1 MVRVCVET
9 FTEVETL
16 PAGVVGR
23 ILWAPFLLL
32 SFPSRC
38 SSGRSSGFRFPRDA
52 PAAAP
57 AAPPRGPFSA
67 FGKRPLQRLCRAPGV
82 ALLPAPSPPFS
93 PGTPFLFTPPRVSSS
108 HVGSPSAHQPIFSI
122 AAAPAGRVLLVEI
135 PSLRPGALGSRL
147 PSHPLLVRS
156 RLSAPSPAR
165 PLQRLLEASPRNFPR
180 FVGQPVRWRHRL
192 PRRRRR

>member
-1 MVRVCVET
+1 MVRVRVET

-23 ILWAPFLLL
+23 VLWAPFLLL

-38 SSGRSSGFRFPRDA
+38 SSGRSSGFRFLAMLP
-52 PAAAP
+52 
-57 AAPPRGPFSA
+57 
-67 FGKRPLQRLCRAPGV
+67 RPLQRLLLAVLSVHSGNGRSSGFVEHPGWRSF
-82 ALLPAPSPPFS
+82 PHPPPFS

-156 RLSAPSPAR
+156 RLSASSPAR